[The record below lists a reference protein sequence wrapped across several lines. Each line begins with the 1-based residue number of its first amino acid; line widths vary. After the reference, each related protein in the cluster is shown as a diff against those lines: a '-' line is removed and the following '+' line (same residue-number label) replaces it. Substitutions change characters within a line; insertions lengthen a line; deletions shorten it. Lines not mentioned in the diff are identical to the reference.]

1 MVTPVVPDYDE
12 AIAHYTGA
20 LGFQLVQDTEMS
32 AKKRWVVVDPGNGA
46 KRLLAKARGAEQA
59 AVIGHQAGGRVGF
72 FLEVPRTEP
81 YGRVAVFADLCGKKW
96 DLIGSASG
104 VIS

>member
-1 MVTPVVPDYDE
+1 MVTPVVPDCDE
-12 AIAHYTGA
+12 AIAHYTPT
-20 LGFQLVQDTEMS
+20 LGFQLVQNTEMS
-32 AKKRWVVVDPGNGA
+32 AEKRWVVVDPGNGA

-81 YGRVAVFADLCGKKW
+81 YGRVAVFADLYGKKW
-96 DLIGSASG
+96 DLIGPTQGMVS
-104 VIS
+104 